1 MKEGKNPN
9 PTAKCRAAHSPCTLQ
24 EETWVMSKYFS
35 TNQMP
40 SRDKQLGRREEINIG
55 SFRTSQN
62 YSLPP

>member
-1 MKEGKNPN
+1 MKEGKKPHSQVSG
-9 PTAKCRAAHSPCTLQ
+9 TAQSVYTQ

-40 SRDKQLGRREEINIG
+40 SRDKQLGRWEEINIG